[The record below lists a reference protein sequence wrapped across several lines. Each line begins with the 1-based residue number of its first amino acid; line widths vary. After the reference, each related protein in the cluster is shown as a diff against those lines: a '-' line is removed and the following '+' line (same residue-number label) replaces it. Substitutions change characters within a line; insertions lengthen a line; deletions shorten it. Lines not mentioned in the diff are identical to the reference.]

1 MRHRLRRAMIAATA
15 LPLLLAGCSG
25 SEPDVT
31 IGLITKQETNP
42 YWVTMRDV
50 AQTVA
55 GDENVKLLTAT
66 GSSDVDVDSEIKAL
80 EDFTAQGVDGILIA
94 PTDSTALNP
103 AIEAARAAGI
113 TVIAL
118 DTPTD
123 PADVVNATLA
133 TDNER
138 AGRLAGEYAGAKVAE
153 LGLDARILTLDLAP
167 GIASGE
173 ARHAGF
179 LAGFGIESGD
189 PQVVASVDTQGDQDK
204 AREAMAQAL
213 VEHPDLTVVYTVNE
227 PAALGAVEALKD
239 ADVDLSQ
246 VVVVSIDG
254 GCEAIKGA
262 VRPGDIDATV
272 QQYPENMAR
281 LGVEELAAAARG
293 GPTPS
298 GFRDTGAELI
308 TGDPA
313 PGVASR
319 DIAFGVRNCWGD

>member
-1 MRHRLRRAMIAATA
+1 MRPSLRRAMIAATA

-138 AGRLAGEYAGAKVAE
+138 AGRLAGEYAGA
-153 LGLDARILTLDLAP
+153 
-167 GIASGE
+167 
-173 ARHAGF
+173 
-179 LAGFGIESGD
+179 
-189 PQVVASVDTQGDQDK
+189 
-204 AREAMAQAL
+204 
-213 VEHPDLTVVYTVNE
+213 
-227 PAALGAVEALKD
+227 
-239 ADVDLSQ
+239 
-246 VVVVSIDG
+246 
-254 GCEAIKGA
+254 
-262 VRPGDIDATV
+262 
-272 QQYPENMAR
+272 
-281 LGVEELAAAARG
+281 
-293 GPTPS
+293 
-298 GFRDTGAELI
+298 
-308 TGDPA
+308 
-313 PGVASR
+313 
-319 DIAFGVRNCWGD
+319 